1 MHRSE
6 QPVSL
11 CIPVDFFHIFVLSL
25 FLQFWIS
32 VSSLIFHL
40 IGFAFNTFN
49 RCSIFFYQAWYIYCL
64 FFEILC
70 HTLCLSFA
78 LRWMVSHNKI
88 WLFFLSKKNAWL
100 TINICIRMNIIKI
113 STSLLNVHLLIP
125 IHCTIN
131 ALNDTHSFLG
141 NWHVGRKCWLAN
153 CYKHGIWTI
162 EPSVSY
168 HSARTSNKNA
178 NWTSF
183 GRKFT
188 RYKKNNISGHF
199 IGSAKCRNNN
209 QSKWHY

>member
-11 CIPVDFFHIFVLSL
+11 CIPVDLFSIFILSL

-40 IGFAFNTFN
+40 IGSAFNSFN
-49 RCSIFFYQAWYIYCL
+49 RCSIFFIKHDISTAYSSKFYASL
-64 FFEILC
+64 SVS
-70 HTLCLSFA
+70 LSFCDG
-78 LRWMVSHNKI
+78 WSVTIKSDCS
-88 WLFFLSKKNAWL
+88 LSRKKNAWL

-141 NWHVGRKCWLAN
+141 NWHVRWKFWHGN
-153 CYKHGIWTI
+153 CYEHGIWTI

-168 HSARTSNKNA
+168 HSIRTSNKNA
-178 NWTSF
+178 NRTSF

-188 RYKKNNISGHF
+188 RHKK
-199 IGSAKCRNNN
+199 
-209 QSKWHY
+209 